1 MCKQAEKAL
10 GTALTF
16 RQLAA
21 TQLPGSKLDFALQIL
36 LSVIK
41 SKKKEKKK
49 KEIDRLRQLQLS
61 SLSLVKEKP
70 ITFSGQDGQVVSRLA
85 KERLNVFILLCS
97 FQLRMQLTTMQ

>member
-21 TQLPGSKLDFALQIL
+21 TQRPGSKLDFALQIL

-41 SKKKEKKK
+41 SKKKEREKK

-61 SLSLVKEKP
+61 SLSLVKEKTHN
-70 ITFSGQDGQVVSRLA
+70 I
-85 KERLNVFILLCS
+85 
-97 FQLRMQLTTMQ
+97 